1 MYNYCI
7 LKNIMYLRNVI
18 EKQTVIQ
25 VNQAC
30 QN

>member
-1 MYNYCI
+1 MYYYCV
-7 LKNIMYLRNVI
+7 LKNYMYLCNVI
-18 EKQTVIQ
+18 EKQTVTQ

>member
-1 MYNYCI
+1 MYNYCMI
-7 LKNIMYLRNVI
+7 KNIMHLCSVI
-18 EKQTVIQ
+18 EKQTVTQ